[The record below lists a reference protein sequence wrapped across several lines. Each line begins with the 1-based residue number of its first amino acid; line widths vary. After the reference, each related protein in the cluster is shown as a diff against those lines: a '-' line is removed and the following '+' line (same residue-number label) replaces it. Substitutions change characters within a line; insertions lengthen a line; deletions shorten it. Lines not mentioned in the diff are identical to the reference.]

1 MNHVKKK
8 TYSIFTKNT
17 AKVNSAIANIL
28 AFCSI
33 AILFMVVL
41 SAMGF
46 FEFGT
51 AYACIIIAGGVLVC
65 LMPKVLV
72 RFLPDCAMKYYML
85 VSVALFVGVLGYN
98 KNIGIYITYV
108 LVPILSCFYFEPALV
123 LKASVLSYA
132 VMVVSFYGASA
143 DMAEVVYQGL
153 PRMHIFLA

>member
-72 RFLPDCAMKYYML
+72 RFLPDCAMKHGFAVCRRFMIHCL
-85 VSVALFVGVLGYN
+85 CGA
-98 KNIGIYITYV
+98 ITV
-108 LVPILSCFYFEPALV
+108 IITKVFA
-123 LKASVLSYA
+123 
-132 VMVVSFYGASA
+132 
-143 DMAEVVYQGL
+143 
-153 PRMHIFLA
+153 